1 MLLTPISALSRVEP
15 DYNFSESKTAISF
28 FDPLLA
34 RSYDLVVIDPPWPF
48 ATWSAAGQGKSAS
61 KHYRVMTLAEIMALP
76 VRELLKDHAVLL
88 LWATGAMLAQAV
100 AVMEAWGI
108 HACAPGF
115 TMGCE
120 ALTLIPQGQMNWP
133 HSANCKLYRDEH
145 LAARSGAC

>member
-48 ATWSAAGQGKSAS
+48 ATWSAAGQRKSAS
-61 KHYRVMTLAEIMALP
+61 KHYGVMTLAEIMALP

-88 LWATGAMLAQAV
+88 LWRPAQCLRRRSRSWRRGASTRARQV
-100 AVMEAWGI
+100 SRW
-108 HACAPGF
+108 
-115 TMGCE
+115 
-120 ALTLIPQGQMNWP
+120 
-133 HSANCKLYRDEH
+133 
-145 LAARSGAC
+145 AAKH